1 MKIAVASDHGGFRLK
16 QHILDYLAAQ
26 KIAYK
31 DFGTYSQDSVDY
43 PDFALAAAEAVAAG
57 KCDLGIICCGTGI
70 GVSIVANK
78 VPGIR
83 AALCHDTFSARMS
96 REHNDANILTLGERV
111 IGPGL
116 ALEIVQAFLT
126 GKYAGG
132 RHACRVA
139 KITEIENKYCGPK

>member
-1 MKIAVASDHGGFRLK
+1 MKIALASDHGGFSLK
-16 QHILDYLAAQ
+16 KQIMAFLEEQ
-26 KIAYK
+26 SITYK
-31 DFGTYSQDSVDY
+31 DFGTDSEASVDY

-57 KCDLGIICCGTGI
+57 ECDLGIICCGTGI
-70 GVSIVANK
+70 VVSMVANK

-96 REHNDANILTLGERV
+96 REHNDANILTMGERV

-116 ALEIVQAFLT
+116 ALEVVQAFLT

-132 RHACRVA
+132 RHARRVA
-139 KITEIENKYCGPK
+139 KIREVENKYCGPK